1 MRSTNFWITNCKI
14 ILKDRIEKG
23 AVRVSEGNITKIIL
37 ENKVGNIYKENLEMN
52 LKETTHREYDNQI
65 IMEPIVDAKGM
76 YLSPGFIDIHLH
88 GAGGYD
94 TMDGNAKALEKS
106 AKTIVKH
113 GTTAFLPTTMT
124 VSIPEINQTLHAIK
138 AFIRDK
144 AQADKF
150 QLAKKSPKIDG
161 AQILGVHLEGPFVN
175 PKAIGAQNPK
185 YLLLPSIRDYDEM
198 VKGCEDIVVSMTLAP
213 ELNGAKELIEYATN
227 KGIVCSA
234 GHTQATYEQMI
245 KAVEWGISH
254 VTHLY
259 NAMTPFNHRE
269 PGVVGA
275 AFDTHL
281 TAEIIADGIH
291 VSYPAL
297 RIAYKQKSID
307 KMLLITDAMMACCMP
322 DGKYALGGQDV
333 YLKEGAARLENGAL
347 AGSVLT
353 LEQAISNVYH
363 YCNLP
368 LHEVVKMATYNPA
381 KFCKVEDTKGLI
393 KEGYDADLVLFDE
406 NVQVNRVWIK
416 GEEQSL

>member
-1 MRSTNFWITNCKI
+1 MWITNCKI

-23 AVRVSEGNITKIIL
+23 AVRVSEGKITEVIL
-37 ENKVGNIYKENLEMN
+37 ENKVGNIYKENLAMS
-52 LKETTHREYDNQI
+52 LKKTTHREYDNQI

-94 TMDGNAKALEKS
+94 TMDGNAKALEKI

-124 VSIPEINQTLHAIK
+124 VSIPEINQTLHVIK

-144 AQADKF
+144 AQADRV
-150 QLAKKSPKIDG
+150 QPAQKSSKIDG

-353 LEQAISNVYH
+353 LDQAISNVYH
-363 YCNLP
+363 HCNLP
-368 LHEVVKMATYNPA
+368 LYEVVKMATYNPA
-381 KFCKVEDTKGLI
+381 KFCKVEDAKGLI

-406 NVQVNRVWIK
+406 KLQVKRVWIK

>member
-1 MRSTNFWITNCKI
+1 MWITNCQI

-23 AVRVSEGNITKIIL
+23 TVRVREGKITRIIL
-37 ENKVGNIYKENLEMN
+37 EDKTQNEHKENLEVN
-52 LKETTHREYDNQI
+52 LKRNYKDCDNVALK
-65 IMEPIVDAKGM
+65 EEIVDAKEM

-94 TMDGNAKALEKS
+94 TMEGNTEALEGIAKA
-106 AKTIVKH
+106 IVKH

-138 AFIRDK
+138 AFMKDR
-144 AQADKF
+144 AQEKKT
-150 QLAKKSPKIDG
+150 QLAGRNCRIDG
-161 AQILGVHLEGPFVN
+161 AQVLGAHLEGPFVN

-185 YLLLPSIRDYDEM
+185 YLLLPSIRAYDEI

-213 ELNGAKELIEYATN
+213 ELNGAKELIQYATS
-227 KGIVCSA
+227 KGIVCCA
-234 GHTQATYEQMI
+234 GHTQATYAEMI
-245 KAVEWGISH
+245 KATEWGISH

-275 AFDTHL
+275 AFDSHL
-281 TAEIIADGIH
+281 TAETISDGIH
-291 VSYPAL
+291 ISYPAL
-297 RIAYKQKSID
+297 RIAYKQKSTD
-307 KMLLITDAMMACCMP
+307 EMLLITDAMMACCMP
-322 DGKYALGGQDV
+322 DGKYALGGQAV
-333 YLKEGAARLENGAL
+333 YLKDGAARLENGAL

-363 YCNLP
+363 HCNLP
-368 LHEVVKMATYNPA
+368 LYEVVKMATYNPA
-381 KFCKVEDTKGLI
+381 KFCKVEDRKGLI

-406 NVQVNRVWIK
+406 NLQVKRVWVK